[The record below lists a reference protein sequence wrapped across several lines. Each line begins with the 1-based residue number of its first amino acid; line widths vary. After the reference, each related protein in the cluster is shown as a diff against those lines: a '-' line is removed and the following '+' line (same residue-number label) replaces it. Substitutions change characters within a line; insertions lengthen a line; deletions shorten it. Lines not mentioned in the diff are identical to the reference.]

1 MTAQTVDNTASGPAL
16 PQPTGMKFNRLGYH
30 VDSWADL
37 VENRGELV
45 NQVHRNVFTILK
57 HREMPDVTVDRRVGY
72 LGTLSKE
79 KRLHI
84 INHTHPGAT
93 TTIYIGKHGRDLFVS
108 WHTYIRPLLN
118 WKLLLL
124 LFGIAMVFGILTGV
138 LFGIIP
144 LAITGII
151 ALIAELSGNEPPP
164 DVFEASAV
172 AASTFSC
179 FCFNTFMFFSFELLG
194 LAFLS
199 ALATRN
205 LFTYF
210 FVQPNIFDADD
221 VAAMG
226 IAAHKSL
233 LKGLDGAGI
242 DTDLLRLKQFFN
254 SGRQGQSV

>member
-1 MTAQTVDNTASGPAL
+1 MTAQTADNVTSEPAL
-16 PQPTGMKFNRLGYH
+16 PKPKGLKFNRLGYH

-37 VENRGELV
+37 VENRGDMV
-45 NQVHRNVFTILK
+45 NQVHRNVYTILK

-72 LGTLSKE
+72 LGMISQE

-84 INHTHPGAT
+84 INQTHPGAT

-108 WHTYIRPLLN
+108 WHTYIRPLIN
-118 WKLLLL
+118 WKLLLIL
-124 LFGIAMVFGILTGV
+124 FVIAVLFGLLIGA

-144 LAITGII
+144 LVITGII
-151 ALIAELSGNEPPP
+151 ALIAELSGSEPPP
-164 DVFEASAV
+164 EVFEASAV
-172 AASTFSC
+172 AATTFSC
-179 FCFNTFMFFSFELLG
+179 FCFNTFIFFSFELLG
-194 LAFLS
+194 LALLS

-205 LFTYF
+205 PLTYF

-254 SGRQGQSV
+254 SARQGQSV